1 MQTQKDPKRIS
12 HYDPVE
18 DVLTLSLKESE
29 EERFEEIEPGVF
41 VEFDKNNRV
50 IGFEILNASRVLK
63 SAIHSLAEK
72 HLAGAAR

>member
-1 MQTQKDPKRIS
+1 MQKQKDIG

-18 DVLTLSLKESE
+18 DVLNLSIKEGE

-41 VEFDKNNRV
+41 VEFDKNDKI
-50 IGFEILNASRVLK
+50 IGFEILNASKVLE

-72 HLAGAAR
+72 HLASPVR